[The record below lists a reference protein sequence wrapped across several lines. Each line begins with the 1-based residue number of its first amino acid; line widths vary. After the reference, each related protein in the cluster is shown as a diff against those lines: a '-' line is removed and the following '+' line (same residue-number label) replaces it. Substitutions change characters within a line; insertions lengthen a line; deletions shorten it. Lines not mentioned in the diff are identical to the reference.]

1 MKSSTINYIK
11 RLIYLVFAL
20 TWMITVFN
28 FSNEPA
34 DTSQNTSLNITKKIV
49 ETFVKKDTS
58 TEQKEQ
64 ILEKTDHIVRKLA
77 HFTLY
82 AIGGFLIFNF
92 INTYNFGD
100 INKIIYSLCTGVIY
114 ACTDEIHQLF
124 IEGRSGQITDVMID
138 SLGVITG
145 LSVFLC
151 VKKIVERCK
160 AKI

>member
-58 TEQKEQ
+58 TEQKE
-64 ILEKTDHIVRKLA
+64 
-77 HFTLY
+77 
-82 AIGGFLIFNF
+82 
-92 INTYNFGD
+92 
-100 INKIIYSLCTGVIY
+100 
-114 ACTDEIHQLF
+114 
-124 IEGRSGQITDVMID
+124 
-138 SLGVITG
+138 
-145 LSVFLC
+145 
-151 VKKIVERCK
+151 
-160 AKI
+160 